1 MPRVLLVQSR
11 LDDADGVE
19 QVVVPDGEAAL
30 AQFEREPFDAV
41 VVDLRLPPVD
51 GWLVLAQ
58 VARVAGAAGG
68 AHIVALTGNAADA
81 LRAARLGANV
91 CVTGTDGAARVLDW
105 ASNPLGAGNKEMQCP
120 RPHPTSCPAPTTS
133 GAPA

>member
-58 VARVAGAAGG
+58 VARVAGADGG
-68 AHIVALTGNAADA
+68 AHIVALTGNAAD
-81 LRAARLGANV
+81 RSEER
-91 CVTGTDGAARVLDW
+91 RV
-105 ASNPLGAGNKEMQCP
+105 GKECRSRWSP
-120 RPHPTSCPAPTTS
+120 YH
-133 GAPA
+133 

>member
-11 LDDADGVE
+11 LEDADGIE

-51 GWLVLAQ
+51 GWLVLA
-58 VARVAGAAGG
+58 RVAQAAGTAAG
-68 AHIVALTGNAADA
+68 ARIVALTAEPADA
-81 LRAARLGANV
+81 RRAARLGANV
-91 CVTGTDGAARVLDW
+91 CVSGTDAAARVLEW
-105 ASNPLGAGNKEMQCP
+105 ASEKETKCP
-120 RPHPTSCPAPTTS
+120 PHHVRTCPAPTTS

>member
-11 LDDADGVE
+11 LEDAEGVE
-19 QVVVPDGEAAL
+19 QIVVSDGEAAL

-58 VARVAGAAGG
+58 VARLAGVAGG
-68 AHIVALTGNAADA
+68 ARIVALTGNAADA
-81 LRAARLGANV
+81 RRAARLGANV
-91 CVTGTDGAARVLDW
+91 CVRGTDAAARVLQ
-105 ASNPLGAGNKEMQCP
+105 AVSKEKQKQWQP
-120 RPHPTSCPAPTTS
+120 PHATTCPAPTTT
-133 GAPA
+133 GATA